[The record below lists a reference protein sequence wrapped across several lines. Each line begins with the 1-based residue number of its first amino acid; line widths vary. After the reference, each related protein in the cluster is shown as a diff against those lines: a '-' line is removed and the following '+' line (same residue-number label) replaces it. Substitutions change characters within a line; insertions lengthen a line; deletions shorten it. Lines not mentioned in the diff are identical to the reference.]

1 MRSQGSPAL
10 GSALAAA
17 VVLLAACGGAATPST
32 RPAATSAPSPAGTI
46 AAVASTVAPTA
57 ASTAAPT
64 TGPTLTPTVQ
74 GIANGRIAY
83 AVRSASGIFNLVS
96 VMPDGT
102 GEAPLTTGATN
113 SLCAA
118 YSPDGTQIAYCADAS
133 GQFEI
138 WTMHADG
145 TKQAQVTHLKGRSL
159 FPDVS
164 PGGKQIVFAGTVGA
178 DAHTDVYVV
187 SSTTGEDLVAL
198 TSCKGKL
205 EGCAND
211 YPAWSP
217 DGKHIVFVHQDDYVA
232 DKPVNEQIWL
242 MDADG
247 GNQHA
252 LTTGA
257 EPKDQLP
264 SWSPDGKFIT
274 YASGFGDNEGIWVMA
289 ADGSAPVQLTGC
301 PSAEGTPCAN
311 GSDFGP
317 VWSPDGTR
325 IAFLRYFGAVGTND
339 RTVYVMNADGSGVGR
354 LNEATSLQTVPAWQA
369 IPSGS

>member
-1 MRSQGSPAL
+1 MA
-10 GSALAAA
+10 
-17 VVLLAACGGAATPST
+17 
-32 RPAATSAPSPAGTI
+32 
-46 AAVASTVAPTA
+46 
-57 ASTAAPT
+57 
-64 TGPTLTPTVQ
+64 
-74 GIANGRIAY
+74 
-83 AVRSASGIFNLVS
+83 
-96 VMPDGT
+96 
-102 GEAPLTTGATN
+102 
-113 SLCAA
+113 
-118 YSPDGTQIAYCADAS
+118 
-133 GQFEI
+133 
-138 WTMHADG
+138 ADG
-145 TKQAQVTHLKGRSL
+145 TKQAQVTHLKGRVL

-164 PGGKQIVFAGTVGA
+164 PNGKTIAFAGTAGT
-178 DAHTDVYVV
+178 DAHTEVYVV
-187 SSTTGEDLVAL
+187 NSTTGEDLVAL

-289 ADGSAPVQLTGC
+289 ADGSARPAHRL
-301 PSAEGTPCAN
+301 PAAEGTPARTAATS
-311 GSDFGP
+311 GRSGHRTARASRSFATSGRSARTTDRLRDERRRHRP
-317 VWSPDGTR
+317 RAPERSHRPPDGP
-325 IAFLRYFGAVGTND
+325 
-339 RTVYVMNADGSGVGR
+339 R
-354 LNEATSLQTVPAWQA
+354 LASHP
-369 IPSGS
+369 IG